1 MRHQLWIMSEGSRV
15 LISLR
20 GFSASACYVFY
31 SGSVAGL
38 INTYVIIWCCSMISL
53 QPWIKVIKYSLLRLT
68 WHIRVGD
75 KYLLSIHSWEVH
87 EKCYI
92 LHYLF
97 LGGGVVV
104 LTLFRM
110 DGGGGGGGANLSL
123 GNFLIY
129 IFAFDFRI
137 STLQV
142 FF

>member
-1 MRHQLWIMSEGSRV
+1 MSEASRV

-20 GFSASACYVFY
+20 GSSVWAYYVVY
-31 SGSVAGL
+31 SGSVAGF
-38 INTYVIIWCCSMISL
+38 INTYLIIWCCSMISM

-68 WHIRVGD
+68 WHITVGD

-92 LHYLF
+92 LHYF
-97 LGGGVVV
+97 YFFSFGSSFNPVQ
-104 LTLFRM
+104 
-110 DGGGGGGGANLSL
+110 DGGAKLSL

-129 IFAFDFRI
+129 TFTFDLWI